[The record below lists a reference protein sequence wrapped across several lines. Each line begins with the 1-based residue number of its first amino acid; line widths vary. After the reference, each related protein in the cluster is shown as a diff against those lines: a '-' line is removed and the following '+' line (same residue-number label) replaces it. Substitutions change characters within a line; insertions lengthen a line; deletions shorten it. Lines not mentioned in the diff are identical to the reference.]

1 MHELID
7 VLVAKFKVALTGMGL
22 DDCYSLSLK
31 GRKEISNPI
40 LGEIWNQIWK
50 KFNIYIFCNN
60 QIFTF

>member
-1 MHELID
+1 MLID

-50 KFNIYIFCNN
+50 KFNIYFFFCNN